1 MQIRSLMVVFSHN
14 LVLLHLGI
22 QLLGLILVMHILLS
36 LASLFNSTTSSVAT
50 LADLGNVACV
60 VGVPT
65 PMQMYCDNQA
75 AIYIA
80 SNLVFHEHTKD
91 IEVDCHFI
99 QDLLMKKQIVI
110 LFVRSDD

>member
-1 MQIRSLMVVFSHN
+1 M
-14 LVLLHLGI
+14 
-22 QLLGLILVMHILLS
+22 
-36 LASLFNSTTSSVAT
+36 
-50 LADLGNVACV
+50 

-65 PMQMYCDNQA
+65 MQMYCDNQA
-75 AIYIA
+75 AIIA